1 MLMKYS
7 DFAKIV
13 IYVKSFQAKEKP
25 FIEVIRIHIWK
36 KKEFWFVNDCFILI
50 LTFNFNLIFV
60 KTL

>member
-1 MLMKYS
+1 MKYS

-13 IYVKSFQAKEKP
+13 IYVKSFQVKEKP

-50 LTFNFNLIFV
+50 LTLIFV
-60 KTL
+60 KNL